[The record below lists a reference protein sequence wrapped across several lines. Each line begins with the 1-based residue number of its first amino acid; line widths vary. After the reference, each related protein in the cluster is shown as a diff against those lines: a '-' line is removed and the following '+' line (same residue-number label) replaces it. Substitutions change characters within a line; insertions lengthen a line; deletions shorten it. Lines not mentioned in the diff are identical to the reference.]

1 MSTAT
6 GGQAGSGLGWGGIA
20 RLGLV
25 PGKPLRILE
34 RGEGVRVE
42 VEGEVY
48 LLPRAL
54 AQAVGVEPLG

>member
-1 MSTAT
+1 
-6 GGQAGSGLGWGGIA
+6 
-20 RLGLV
+20 
-25 PGKPLRILE
+25 
-34 RGEGVRVE
+34 VE